1 MAITYFNQGVL
12 GFGDVEAGHST
23 IETKRKKDKRAL
35 FHVTDHEYFLF
46 PGMGWELGF
55 RSS

>member
-35 FHVTDHEYFLF
+35 FHVTDHDYFLF
-46 PGMGWELGF
+46 PGVGWELGF